1 MKNFANN
8 TVWRRAAM
16 TLLLAVITITT
27 ALAQGNTLTMVN
39 AKNTVWSNVM
49 KLLYSESDSTGSPGF
64 NFRSLFAD
72 DDSPGSSQMNADRKL
87 SSISEPLSIEP
98 PSIKSTF
105 AGGGLDASFTLQD
118 TCTLTG
124 FSLPGYKCEALNKL
138 FPDMENFSLNVKEFT
153 LGGNNPDDKPILE
166 VGEHLEPETGTN
178 EPTVQSPMVLRGNS
192 VTFSNLALSDGV
204 ICEGDVFITLLGT
217 SYVERHGGPGITVS
231 EGSRLTICGEGTLI
245 VVGDQGC
252 AAIGGG
258 PEQNCGKIDI
268 DIKGSL
274 IATGGKYAAAIG
286 SGKNGT
292 CAKITIGNRITSL
305 IAVGGENAEAIGS
318 GENGTCGAISI
329 ADGLVDEEVDGA
341 RILYKDID
349 YDVWV
354 GNTQVSATK
363 CSNILGDGTAS
374 YDPETQTLTLDHP
387 TTDFAI
393 RSTGID
399 LTVKGYYKMTDAVGE
414 TGIKVE
420 GGSLTLNGDFVFRGS
435 STGISAEGNVSV
447 KGRVL
452 AYGGSSAI
460 SQTGTLTLV
469 PGFFAATRVEQ
480 YVGSGEPTVQTI
492 AGTAIGDGTEGHPY
506 EISSTSQWTMACEDV
521 ANGGVTAGKYFKLAS
536 GCYANDMMGTA
547 DNPFAGTIDGQR
559 QYFYV
564 QANIVTSKE
573 GAALFPYVSG
583 ATIKNLALTG
593 NIVGGNGSSGIVG
606 KAVGGTTTIE
616 NCIFSGWVDNTSGE
630 IATNWIVGAK
640 AEGAT
645 VTTANCLNA
654 SVFIWGTGERAYGL
668 VGSSGVTLTQ
678 VGTTGVRYGGVI
690 WAPKDAVVS
699 FNVSDYTDVVA
710 SSGSELSVNEGVY
723 TITMP
728 AEDVIIE
735 PRLAAKRAVTVADGI
750 TGGTV
755 TVNKATATEGSNVL
769 ITVTPDD
776 YYLLKSLTVKDADD
790 NEIAYDFYGFFCM
803 PASPVTIT
811 AEFVK
816 KYSFDSSTGVLTLMY
831 GIFNNGEHGNFD
843 TDITEHKS
851 EVTKVAGAPGV
862 RLNESVSGL
871 FSGFINC
878 TEIDLQYVET
888 STMTITSN
896 MFGQCAALKKLNM
909 NGWDTSNVTDMSNM
923 FYGCGDLSEI
933 DLSGF
938 VFADGVNVSN
948 MFQGCGVYKLTLPT
962 GVGVTK
968 EMQLNK
974 GHHDNNWVY
983 SGWQKLGDPTQTSTF
998 EQDANDPDFSYAVLP
1013 AQTAT
1018 STFVWKEMPAD
1029 FVLEL
1034 PDGQDNRTLIELWDG
1049 MTVNVKL
1056 TGRTLYKDGEWNTLC
1071 LPLVSPGAQWLGATD
1086 LGKALGYDYEI
1097 KALTAEDRFNS
1108 AGQRYDMWEGHDE
1121 EDFPYQTGFNAET
1134 GELSIYFIPFYTMYP
1149 GAPYL
1154 IKWPKPDGYVAYDG
1168 TNAAT
1173 CSDIVSP
1180 TFNGVTIDK
1189 TMNDVVSA
1197 DGNVKFCGTYDNRYF
1212 PVANSSI
1219 YFMGLNNTIYYPGA
1233 TAVVGP
1239 ERAYFE
1245 LSDPNAH
1252 VKRYAFNFGEDDVTA
1267 VAEKFNVKSSLSN
1280 DQWYTISGVKLNGK
1294 PNTKGVYINN
1304 GKKVVVK

>member
-1 MKNFANN
+1 MKSFANN
-8 TVWRRAAM
+8 TFWRRAAM
-16 TLLLAVITITT
+16 TLLLAVITTT
-27 ALAQGNTLTMVN
+27 AALAQGNTLTMVN
-39 AKNTVWSNVM
+39 AKNTVWSNM
-49 KLLYSESDSTGSPGF
+49 KKLLYSESDSTGRPGF

-72 DDSPGSSQMNADRKL
+72 DDSPGSSQMNADCKL

-124 FSLPGYKCEALNKL
+124 FSLPECKFEPLNKL
-138 FPDMENFSLNVKEFT
+138 VSDVGNYSLNVKEFT
-153 LGGNNPDDKPILE
+153 LGGNDPDDKPILNVSE

-178 EPTVQSPMVLRGNS
+178 EPTAQSPMVLRGNS

-217 SYVERHGGPGITVS
+217 NYVERHGGPGITVS

-790 NEIAYDFYGFFCM
+790 NEIEYDFYGFFCM

-816 KYSFDSSTGVLTLMY
+816 KYSFDSSTGVLTLKY
-831 GIFNNGEHGNFD
+831 GTFNMTNSFGSD
-843 TDITEHKS
+843 VTQHKGD
-851 EVTKVAGAPGV
+851 VTKITADPGV
-862 RLNESVSGL
+862 RFTEGCVQL
-871 FSGFINC
+871 FGGFTNC
-878 TEIDLQYVET
+878 TEIDLSNVET
-888 STMTITSN
+888 SELKSTSM
-896 MFGQCAALKKLNM
+896 MFGGCENLKKLNM
-909 NGWDTSNVTDMSNM
+909 NGWDTSNVIDMSNM
-923 FYGCGDLSEI
+923 FYGCTSLRELN
-933 DLSGF
+933 LSGF
-938 VFADGVNVSN
+938 YFDAATDVTQ
-948 MFQGCGVYKLTLPT
+948 MFSACGVYKLTMPA
-962 GVGVTK
+962 GVAITSGM
-968 EMQLNK
+968 ELRN
-974 GHHDNNWVY
+974 GRYYRAYENNWVY
-983 SGWQKLGDPTQTSTF
+983 SGWQKLGDKNIKS
-998 EQDANDPDFSYAVLP
+998 DVYDSNNNLISYAVFP

-1018 STFVWKEMPAD
+1018 STFVWREMPEE

-1056 TGRTLYKDGEWNTLC
+1056 TGRTLYHDGEWNTLC
-1071 LPLVSPGAQWLGATD
+1071 LPFTLSNALDVSYPALLGAERKLLD
-1086 LGKALGYDYEI
+1086 VAGKYNEQGQEYFGGDEQNEADYNI
-1097 KALTAEDRFNS
+1097 
-1108 AGQRYDMWEGHDE
+1108 
-1121 EDFPYQTGFNAET
+1121 QTSF
-1134 GELSIYFIPFYTMYP
+1134 
-1149 GAPYL
+1149 
-1154 IKWPKPDGYVAYDG
+1154 D
-1168 TNAAT
+1168 AAT
-1173 CSDIVSP
+1173 GTLRLFFMDGDFDAGIPMLVKWENGEDIVSP
-1180 TFNGVTIDK
+1180 TFERVTINK
-1189 TMNDVVSA
+1189 TLHDYTSA
-1197 DGNVKFCGTYDNRYF
+1197 DGSVSFRGTYDNRYF

-1219 YFMGLNNTIYYPGA
+1219 YFMGMNNTIYYPGA

-1267 VAEKFNVKSSLSN
+1267 VAEKFNVKSSLFN